1 MVLEQ
6 KRFTANTVTVGATIT
21 SFTIGAIPLNFADS
35 QLLVPIEIG
44 LVSAIFKIYG
54 IKISKEIIRTIVGSS
69 VITLTAKQV
78 VTFVKTL
85 PIAGDI
91 VNGTVAGAFVL
102 ALGEGTIL
110 VSEGIYTGKIK
121 EDQTDQIANII
132 ANSIKEN
139 NVIKATID
147 YFEKNCDKLSGKSSK
162 EILEDI
168 VKTTKKK
175 K

>member
-1 MVLEQ
+1 M
-6 KRFTANTVTVGATIT
+6 
-21 SFTIGAIPLNFADS
+21 
-35 QLLVPIEIG
+35 
-44 LVSAIFKIYG
+44 VSAIFKVYG
-54 IKISKEIIRTIVGSS
+54 VKVSKEIVKTIVGSS
-69 VITLTAKQV
+69 IITLAAKQV
-78 VTFVKTL
+78 VTLVKAL

-121 EDQTDQIANII
+121 EDEKDRIADII

-139 NVIKATID
+139 AVIKATIG
-147 YFEKNCDKLSGKSSK
+147 YFEKNGDKLSGKSPK

-168 VKTTKKK
+168 IKITKTKK
-175 K
+175 